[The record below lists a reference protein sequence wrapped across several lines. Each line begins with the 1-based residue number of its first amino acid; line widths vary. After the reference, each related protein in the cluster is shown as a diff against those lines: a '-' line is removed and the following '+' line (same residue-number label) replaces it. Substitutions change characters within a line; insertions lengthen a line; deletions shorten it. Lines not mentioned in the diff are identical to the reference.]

1 MSEHILWMKKNWWQ
15 VVVVCIAL
23 FVALS
28 YSRNLNKQAE
38 IQTARL
44 EADKRKYQ
52 QEILEKNKIYVAKR
66 KGECYDIFQKEF
78 KRVNNASGHE
88 YDEADDRC
96 LVWYRDGNIKGTR
109 CFEFLTDTLY
119 RYLNEGERQRMYRGC
134 VNKEFYKER

>member
-1 MSEHILWMKKNWWQ
+1 MSENSPWIKKNWWQ
-15 VVVVCIAL
+15 IVLVCLAL

-28 YSRNLNKQAE
+28 YSRYLNKQAE
-38 IQTARL
+38 IQSARL

-52 QEILEKNKIYVAKR
+52 QEILEQKKIYVAKR

-88 YDEADDRC
+88 YDTEEDRC
-96 LVWYRDGNIKGTR
+96 LVWYRDSNIEGKE
-109 CFEFLTDTLY
+109 CFRYITDTLY
-119 RYLNEGERQRMYRGC
+119 RFYTEGERQRKYRGC